1 MLKRA
6 GDYMEQYGLENIRN
20 LVMLSH
26 SGAGKTSL
34 SEAILFTA
42 GVINRLGKVD
52 DGTTTSDCDPD
63 EIKRKI
69 SINLMLLPC
78 PWKGTKLNLIDTPGY
93 PDFAGEVR
101 VAIRVSEGAIIV
113 ICAASG
119 VEVGSEQVWAYS
131 EEADLPRLIFIN
143 KMDRENADFNRT
155 VDELRLKFGS
165 KCVPVQLPIGAQ
177 NNFQG
182 IVDLLALKSYIG
194 SEMKEGEIPSSLQS
208 EVNNLRNQL
217 VEAVAETDDN
227 LLEKY
232 LESGELSLEE
242 LSDGLQRAT
251 VTGRIVPILV
261 GSALQNVG
269 ITLLLDAAYRYLPS
283 PKERDVVIVDDSAEQ
298 GVRRIEPNQDAPLS
312 ALVFKTSADSYV
324 GKVTYFRVYTGT
336 IDSNSQVW
344 NAVQGGLE
352 RIGQLFILRGKTQEP
367 ESQLRAGDIGAVA
380 KLSLT
385 NTGDTLCVRDN
396 PVRIAPILFPS
407 PSFSEAVYPKAKA
420 DVDKLGTALSRLS
433 EEDLT
438 LEVHREADTGETIL
452 SGLGETH
459 LDAAAEKMLR
469 KFGVS
474 VELAT
479 PRVPYKET
487 ITVSAKAEYKHKKQ
501 TGGHGQYGHV
511 LLALEPL
518 PRGSDSE
525 FVDKIVGGVIPKNY
539 IPAVEK
545 GVNEAIREG
554 GLAGYPIVDIKAT
567 VYDGSF
573 HPVDSSEI
581 CFKIAGA
588 QALKKG
594 LSQGQPILLEPIM
607 NMEVTV
613 PEEFTGDIIGD
624 LNTKRA
630 RVQGM
635 NPGGGINVIEAQVPQ
650 AEILRYAIDLKSIT
664 QGRGN
669 YTIEFSHYE
678 EVPSQISQKIIAER
692 QTKKA

>member
-1 MLKRA
+1 MQ
-6 GDYMEQYGLENIRN
+6 QYGLENIRN
-20 LVMLSH
+20 LVLLSH
-26 SGAGKTSL
+26 CGAGKTSA

-42 GVINRLGKVD
+42 GVITRLGKVD
-52 DGTTTSDCDPD
+52 SGTTTSDYDPD

-69 SINLMLLPC
+69 SINLTLLPC

-93 PDFAGEVR
+93 SDFVGEVR
-101 VAIRVSEGAIIV
+101 AAIRVSEGAIIV

-131 EEADLPRLIFIN
+131 DEADLSRLIFIN

-155 VDELRLKFGS
+155 VDELRSKFGS

-177 NNFQG
+177 DNFQG

-194 SEMKEGEIPSSLQS
+194 SEMKESEIPASLQD
-208 EVNNLRNQL
+208 EVNTLRNQL

-232 LESGELSLEE
+232 LEGEELSLEE
-242 LSDGLQRAT
+242 LGDGLRRAV
-251 VTGRIVPILV
+251 VTGKIVPVLV

-269 ITLLLDAAYRYLPS
+269 VTLLLDAAYKYLPS
-283 PKERDVVIVDDSAEQ
+283 PKERDVVIVDNSAEQ
-298 GVRRIEPNQDAPLS
+298 GVRRIESSQDAPLS
-312 ALVFKTSADSYV
+312 ALVFKTSADPYV
-324 GKVTYFRVYTGT
+324 GKLTHFRVYTGA

-344 NAVQGGLE
+344 NTVQGGLE
-352 RIGQLFILRGKTQEP
+352 RIGQLFILRGKAQELV
-367 ESQLRAGDIGAVA
+367 SRLNAGDIGAVA

-385 NTGDTLCVRDN
+385 STGDTLGIRDN
-396 PVRIAPILFPS
+396 PVRIAPILFPGTA
-407 PSFSEAVYPKAKA
+407 FSKAVYPKTKA
-420 DVDKLGTALSRLS
+420 DLDKLGAALSRLS
-433 EEDLT
+433 EEDPT
-438 LEVHREADTGETIL
+438 LEVHREVDTGETIL

-459 LDAAAEKMLR
+459 LDVAAEKMLR
-469 KFGVS
+469 KFGVG

-487 ITVSAKAEYKHKKQ
+487 ITISAKAEYKHKKQ

-525 FVDKIVGGVIPKNY
+525 FVDKVVGGVIPKNY

-554 GLAGYPIVDIKAT
+554 GLAGYPVVDIKVT

-607 NMEVTV
+607 NMTITV
-613 PEEFTGDIIGD
+613 PEEFTGDIISD

-664 QGRGN
+664 QGRGS
-669 YTIEFSHYE
+669 YSVEFGHYE
-678 EVPSQISQKIIAER
+678 EAPPQITQKVIAGKQAE
-692 QTKKA
+692 KA